1 MNYGDSNLITK
12 SMLTEIKYNQTAIIR
27 SVECGETMVVIN
39 NPHKSYGVE
48 SHVLEEVSNI
58 EKICRLCNKAGFPNE
73 VVWLSTN
80 ATGETYIT
88 MECADA
94 LPVAICVKEIDG
106 HLKLCKVLVQ
116 DYEETNKEELQIRG

>member
-88 MECADA
+88 MECSKD
-94 LPVAICVKEIDG
+94 LPVAICVKEING

-116 DYEETNKEELQIRG
+116 DYEVDKKNEMSF

>member
-12 SMLTEIKYNQTAIIR
+12 SMLTEIKNNQTAIIR
-27 SVECGETMVVIN
+27 SVECGESMVVIN

-48 SHVLEEVSNI
+48 SHIVEEVGNI
-58 EKICRLCNKAGFPNE
+58 EKICRLCKKACFPNE
-73 VVWLSTN
+73 VIWLSTN

-88 MECADA
+88 MECADT
-94 LPVAICVKEIDG
+94 LPIAICVKEIDG

-116 DYEETNKEELQIRG
+116 DYEETNKKELTN